1 MRLSA
6 LLIAVLLLSCCSLQ
20 AQRTKYG
27 VVKGTVID
35 SASRQPVEGAT
46 ISVFL
51 VQDSSLVN
59 YVLSNRKGEFQVK
72 EVPLGQPCHLLVS
85 FNGLKG
91 YTIPFTISENKSDTL
106 LPPIRLGKAVKELEE
121 VMVVGQRPPMLVKK
135 DTIEFNAGSFK
146 TMPNAVLEDLVRQL
160 PGIDVDKD
168 GNLTMNGRKIEKITI
183 DGKDFFGNDPQV
195 ALKNLPRN
203 IIDKIQVTD
212 NKTKQNQFNKTTTGD
227 ENKVLNLTLKKDQNR
242 GWFGRLFG
250 GYGSEERF
258 EAGGNINMFNTE
270 KQVSILANANNTN
283 RTNYGSSSFSINNAQ
298 SSLGGGGSGFT
309 DTKTGGLNFSN
320 VFSKKLTVSS
330 SYFFSRSAFEN
341 NTRTQRQYI
350 LAEDT
355 MSIYDYNSL
364 NSNSSTSRNHRVN
377 IGVDYRPD
385 SMTSLYLNTSYGKTD
400 GESGSVNDARSRNS
414 KGSLLNTSYNELDGN
429 NSGNNIAAEFF
440 IGRRFHKEGRNIS
453 LNLNLNSDINESIDH
468 NNGRIWLL
476 KQDGLDSTDNL
487 NQRSNMK
494 NKSNSYGFTFGYSEP
509 LAKNLNLL
517 ARYSYRVGT
526 GSSNKNTNR
535 FNDVTGDYDIADTLL
550 TDAFTNRN
558 EISNPDISLNY
569 LKENRFRGML
579 GFGMQWLRQ
588 KTTSRIQKDMD
599 QRYLNIFPTANI
611 SYQISKTGEIS
622 LYYNG
627 SSSQP
632 SPQQLQPVPD
642 NSNPLYII
650 VGNPDLRP
658 SFSHNF
664 SISIRQTVGK
674 WYWFGSANYGTTT
687 NQIVTETYFDELR
700 RQVSRPLNMNGN
712 HIING
717 SGTVSRTWKSK
728 TWSFRI
734 NSNLGINYGRNIAR
748 IDKQNVETKTYGF
761 NGRLYLSTTYKDL
774 INFMPSYS
782 IRLSDAKYNMAQ
794 NQDPSNINHVFTT
807 DLFINWPKRL
817 IIENNLMYSYNS
829 RIAPGFRKGVTSWN
843 AAANYQLFK
852 NKRGMLRFAIY
863 DILQQNT
870 NVNRSI
876 TQNYIQDVQVQVLQ
890 QYYLVSFMYNL
901 QKFGKQD

>member
-1 MRLSA
+1 M
-6 LLIAVLLLSCCSLQ
+6 
-20 AQRTKYG
+20 
-27 VVKGTVID
+27 
-35 SASRQPVEGAT
+35 
-46 ISVFL
+46 
-51 VQDSSLVN
+51 
-59 YVLSNRKGEFQVK
+59 
-72 EVPLGQPCHLLVS
+72 
-85 FNGLKG
+85 
-91 YTIPFTISENKSDTL
+91 
-106 LPPIRLGKAVKELEE
+106 
-121 VMVVGQRPPMLVKK
+121 
-135 DTIEFNAGSFK
+135 
-146 TMPNAVLEDLVRQL
+146 
-160 PGIDVDKD
+160 
-168 GNLTMNGRKIEKITI
+168 
-183 DGKDFFGNDPQV
+183 
-195 ALKNLPRN
+195 
-203 IIDKIQVTD
+203 
-212 NKTKQNQFNKTTTGD
+212 
-227 ENKVLNLTLKKDQNR
+227 
-242 GWFGRLFG
+242 
-250 GYGSEERF
+250 
-258 EAGGNINMFNTE
+258 
-270 KQVSILANANNTN
+270 
-283 RTNYGSSSFSINNAQ
+283 
-298 SSLGGGGSGFT
+298 
-309 DTKTGGLNFSN
+309 
-320 VFSKKLTVSS
+320 SS

-364 NSNSSTSRNHRVN
+364 NSNSSTNRNHRVN
-377 IGVDYRPD
+377 IGIDYRPD
-385 SMTSLYLNTSYGKTD
+385 SMTSLYLNTAYGKSD
-400 GESGSVNDARSRNS
+400 GESGSVNDAQSRNS
-414 KGSLLNTSYNELDGN
+414 KGSLLNTSYNELNGT
-429 NSGNNIAAEFF
+429 NSGNNIATEFF
-440 IGRRFHKEGRNIS
+440 IGRRFRKEGRNIS
-453 LNLNLNSDINESIDH
+453 LNLNFNSDITKSIDH

-476 KQDGLDSTDNL
+476 KQDGVDSTDNL

-494 NKSNSYGFTFGYSEP
+494 NESNGYWFTFGYSEP
-509 LAKNLNLL
+509 LAKNINLL

-535 FNDVTGDYDIADTLL
+535 YNDVTGAYDIADTLL
-550 TDAFTNRN
+550 TDAFTNRT
-558 EISNPDISLNY
+558 EMSNPDISLNY
-569 LKENRFRGML
+569 LKENRLRGML

-599 QRYLNIFPTANI
+599 QRYVNIFPTANI
-611 SYQISKTGEIS
+611 AYQLSKTGEIS
-622 LYYNG
+622 FYYNG

-650 VGNPDLRP
+650 MGNPDLRP

-712 HIING
+712 HMING

-728 TWSFRI
+728 TWSFRV
-734 NSNLGINYGRNIAR
+734 NSNVGINYSRNIAR

-761 NGRLYLSTTYKDL
+761 NGRLYLSTTYREL

-843 AAANYQLFK
+843 AAANYQLFR
-852 NKRGMLRFAIY
+852 NKKGMLRFAIY

-870 NVNRSI
+870 NVSRNI

-890 QYYLVSFMYNL
+890 QYYLVSFLYNL
-901 QKFGKQD
+901 QKFGSKQE